1 MAVGKNQFKR
11 NRKDI
16 IFEVQEIETIFS
28 GLCYGILPFNVS
40 SKPGER
46 YIFKLDTKI
55 ATTKDQVSKINLQFS
70 SKDSYLDIVWKGLP
84 GIETVHHEMKLDE
97 YENMIVFY
105 KEIRNLY
112 IKNCDEGNQTVF
124 QNFAKSFTKNIQKYN
139 CTNVCVPIYL
149 EPILRTIEHD
159 IEYCKNSKD
168 YYCMYEVALQ
178 EIAPLAPET
187 LKSCEVKSPKIFD
200 IKNPNH
206 NRINLEDLIRQI
218 IKDIE
223 NESIEE
229 RKPTE
234 HTFHLIVEMS
244 GDIIINQEYLVYDTL
259 SLIGTIGGTL
269 GLFLGFSF
277 YDFVIMFIDFFAAR
291 CEKYRPA
298 SVNSIGQ
305 GLREGMGIG
314 TMVLS
319 ATNQEENLNGIN
331 LNHGPKNG
339 SI

>member
-1 MAVGKNQFKR
+1 MAVGKNEFKR

-46 YIFKLDTKI
+46 YVFKLDTKI

-84 GIETVHHEMKLDE
+84 GIETEHHEMKLDE
-97 YENMIVFY
+97 YENMIIFY

-124 QNFAKSFTKNIQKYN
+124 QNFAKSFIKNIQKYN

-149 EPILRTIEHD
+149 EPILRTIEHGM
-159 IEYCKNSKD
+159 ENCKNSKD

-277 YDFVIMFIDFFAAR
+277 YDFVIMFIDLFAAR

-305 GLREGMGIG
+305 GLREGLGIG

-319 ATNQEENLNGIN
+319 ATNNEENLNGIN
-331 LNHGPKNG
+331 LNHAPKNG

>member
-1 MAVGKNQFKR
+1 
-11 NRKDI
+11 
-16 IFEVQEIETIFS
+16 
-28 GLCYGILPFNVS
+28 
-40 SKPGER
+40 
-46 YIFKLDTKI
+46 
-55 ATTKDQVSKINLQFS
+55 
-70 SKDSYLDIVWKGLP
+70 
-84 GIETVHHEMKLDE
+84 
-97 YENMIVFY
+97 
-105 KEIRNLY
+105 
-112 IKNCDEGNQTVF
+112 
-124 QNFAKSFTKNIQKYN
+124 
-139 CTNVCVPIYL
+139 
-149 EPILRTIEHD
+149 
-159 IEYCKNSKD
+159 
-168 YYCMYEVALQ
+168 MYEVALQ

-277 YDFVIMFIDFFAAR
+277 YDFVIMFIDLFAAR

-305 GLREGMGIG
+305 GLREGLGIG

-319 ATNQEENLNGIN
+319 ATNNEENLNGIN
-331 LNHGPKNG
+331 LNHAPKNG